1 MAASENKAVC
11 EQNSHQI
18 AQPVLQGTSAVKIYQ
33 GSLVDIKNGGVT
45 PATASGTIFG
55 GIAVEYAEVEAGSA
69 EAVSNVR
76 VMLRKEGTWEMNAQS
91 LTSADLG
98 KEVEIVDNDI
108 VKVVGTTAGHKCGII
123 REVISATKAMVCIDG
138 YAK

>member
-1 MAASENKAVC
+1 M
-11 EQNSHQI
+11 
-18 AQPVLQGTSAVKIYQ
+18 
-33 GSLVDIKNGGVT
+33 
-45 PATASGTIFG
+45 
-55 GIAVEYAEVEAGSA
+55 EAGSA

-98 KEVEIVDNDI
+98 KEVEIVDNDT

>member
-1 MAASENKAVC
+1 MAASENKPIC
-11 EQNSHQI
+11 EQNSRQI

-45 PATASGTIFG
+45 PSTAAGTIFG

-76 VMLRKEGTWEMNAQS
+76 VMVRKDGTWEMNAQS
-91 LTSADLG
+91 LTAASLG
-98 KEVEIVDNDI
+98 KEVEVVDNDT
-108 VKVVGTTAGHKCGII
+108 VKVVGTTAGNKCGVI
-123 REVISATKAMVCIDG
+123 REVISATKALVCIDG